1 MTSTNDY
8 SQGGDPDDDGSII
21 VYGDSTSP
29 NKRWFLSQSS
39 VTRNTNS
46 SQQPLQNRSRDRVL
60 TPSRILQKQDRR
72 KRHRA
77 WNQIQKEEVDGH
89 FRENRF
95 SDDEEHQLRR
105 PANDPFASLECLV
118 EQLSQEQRER
128 YQQQQQQH
136 LSRSDL
142 EDGKIDGSNEEK
154 VPNEP
159 NVKRKGKENAATSDD
174 LQRDGNGHSQRQ
186 KSCQENTETI
196 AQRKIDLE
204 VVATTT
210 TPKPYIAPSPP
221 DFDICVH
228 NDHDYRDEED
238 TQEHA
243 LDAATSLQTP
253 QLGGDKVKAADVNQ
267 DLPPMTVEKVKSLV
281 GLRPATW
288 LRNNRGSTSNKRP
301 VGLGSRSLAS
311 KHSPK
316 VSVLAAATR
325 KPFVA
330 KISNSKP
337 QRHSIDSK
345 SLYEIQRCKPPNGI
359 SPMNHNNKDTSNA
372 YQGGRNDTKINVT
385 FAPSFVSSANSAIAP
400 AAPIDTLIEEPTR
413 QEDYF
418 ANIHS
423 RPTDHLPAILSSP
436 QPHTK
441 RRRTSKITGKWERRL
456 AALRKTRCSDAG
468 RLQNQAYARHAGI
481 ELNNPRKRA
490 ASRTDVTILGVN
502 RGPRNLPDDCV
513 IAVLGYIHSHAQN
526 MEGKRFDQIGH
537 LEKQKDVTII
547 HRNIFSWITFKISTA
562 RTIGLENGCRLRLY
576 DAIVLPSPQAT
587 RLSLPEKFIHW
598 SGVEN
603 HCCQNTV
610 ICTDLCE
617 RTDDE

>member
-1 MTSTNDY
+1 MTSTNHC
-8 SQGGDPDDDGSII
+8 SQGGDPNDDGSII

-29 NKRWFLSQSS
+29 TKRWFPSQSS
-39 VTRNTNS
+39 VTRS
-46 SQQPLQNRSRDRVL
+46 SQHPLQNHSPDRVL
-60 TPSRILQKQDRR
+60 TPSRILRKQDRR
-72 KRHRA
+72 KHHRA
-77 WNQIQKEEVDGH
+77 WNQIQKQEVDGH
-89 FRENRF
+89 CEEYRF
-95 SDDEEHQLRR
+95 SDDEEQELRR

-128 YQQQQQQH
+128 HQQQQQH
-136 LSRSDL
+136 SSRCDM
-142 EDGKIDGSNEEK
+142 EHRKIAGSQNEE
-154 VPNEP
+154 VPTQT
-159 NVKRKGKENAATSDD
+159 NVRRKGRESATASDD

-186 KSCQENTETI
+186 KTCKQNTKNI

-204 VVATTT
+204 VATATNA
-210 TPKPYIAPSPP
+210 KPYIAPSPP
-221 DFDICVH
+221 HFDICVH
-228 NDHDYRDEED
+228 NDHDYGDEED
-238 TQEHA
+238 TLDHA
-243 LDAATSLQTP
+243 LDATTSAHTP
-253 QLGGDKVKAADVNQ
+253 QLGGDKVIVAPVNK
-267 DLPPMTVEKVKSLV
+267 DPPPMTVEKVKSLV

-288 LRNNRGSTSNKRP
+288 LRNNRGSTSSKRH
-301 VGLGSRSLAS
+301 VGLGSRSLSS
-311 KHSPK
+311 KHPPK

-330 KISNSKP
+330 KTSKS
-337 QRHSIDSK
+337 QWHSIDSK
-345 SLYEIQRCKPPNGI
+345 SLYEIQKCKPPNRI
-359 SPMNHNNKDTSNA
+359 SPTNHNNKDTSNSN
-372 YQGGRNDTKINVT
+372 QRRNDTKINVT
-385 FAPSFVSSANSAIAP
+385 FAPSFVSSANSAIVP
-400 AAPIDTLIEEPTR
+400 AAPIDMLVEEPTR

-418 ANIHS
+418 ANIQS

-456 AALRKTRCSDAG
+456 TALRKTRCSDIG

-502 RGPRNLPDDCV
+502 QGPRNLPDDCF
-513 IAVLGYIHSHAQN
+513 IAVLCYVHSHTQN
-526 MEGKRFDQIGH
+526 MESKRFDQTGN

-562 RTIGLENGCRLRLY
+562 RNIGLENGCRLRLY

-587 RLSLPEKFIHW
+587 RLTLPEEFIQW

-617 RTDDE
+617 RIGDE